1 VRKLILMT
9 WLLAV
14 LLVSPAQQA
23 TAGGIPVFDGV
34 GLGQSIMGYVQNIM
48 DYAEQLNQLQQ
59 MEQQYTTQ
67 IQQYQRELEEYQ
79 HFLNQVQNLGPILSN
94 ADWQDVLQQTVTY
107 YGNSPWASIPN
118 VNITTSAGAANVQ
131 TIVETAYEMP
141 AKASDTITGW
151 QSRIPGYQMTDRET
165 TAQDQNYT
173 HMQRFMDRQLV
184 MSKTQENMDDR
195 SFAVDNYM
203 DIATSL
209 PSDSDLK
216 TQQLIAQ
223 EMAFLLQQ
231 QEILIAQINQLVGS
245 QETMSEFVASKD
257 SASKELARGNIEKH
271 KNNYLPALGNNQ
283 WKTL

>member
-1 VRKLILMT
+1 MRKLILMT
-9 WLLAV
+9 WLFAV

-23 TAGGIPVFDGV
+23 SAGGIPVFDGV

-118 VNITTSAGAANVQ
+118 VNITTSAGAANVE

-151 QSRIPGYQMTDRET
+151 QSRIPGYQMTNREK

-173 HMQRFMDRQLV
+173 HMQRFLDRQLV
-184 MSKTQENMDDR
+184 TSKTQENMNTR
-195 SFAVDNYM
+195 SPDVQEYM
-203 DIATSL
+203 NSAMTL
-209 PSDSDLK
+209 PADSHLQ

-257 SASKELARGNIEKH
+257 SASKRLANENIEKH